1 MSENY
6 ESKRLRMQ
14 KALEGLP
21 ENLRTRVSLRNAESV
36 AALSP
41 QAQTTLADALD
52 KGLIKVARAI
62 ELLGQDP
69 QANLDD
75 LLPRL
80 TSNHTP
86 VILAGV
92 PDESTTC
99 PTDTDN
105 IALADLIRACYP
117 DMPQV
122 AAEALANAPAMQ
134 EVRAVLAAHRT
145 LTESPHFH
153 TDFVIVTFCGFLRQA
168 QTRLDAIIAQTPSI
182 RQALRQGNVGWPD

>member
-14 KALEGLP
+14 KALESLP

-69 QANLDD
+69 QSSLDE
-75 LLPRL
+75 LLPQP
-80 TSNHTP
+80 TSKAVPAISGAVSDDSIADN
-86 VILAGV
+86 AG
-92 PDESTTC
+92 
-99 PTDTDN
+99 
-105 IALADLIRACYP
+105 LADLIRACYP
-117 DMPQV
+117 DMPQACPEPV
-122 AAEALANAPAMQ
+122 EGLPPKRWRMRRPCRNCALCL
-134 EVRAVLAAHRT
+134 RRT
-145 LTESPHFH
+145 GP
-153 TDFVIVTFCGFLRQA
+153 
-168 QTRLDAIIAQTPSI
+168 
-182 RQALRQGNVGWPD
+182 